1 MLFFKNI
8 YNYLNDRF
16 NIVITFDGEIRV
28 YWFFVVLAFLLASIK
43 TQKPKKYQKVSVII
57 PAYNEEETVAKVVGV
72 VKKVS
77 VVDEI
82 IVVND
87 GSSDNTEVE
96 ATKAG
101 AIVINHETNKGKG
114 QALYTGYQQA
124 ECDIIAFIDADIYNL
139 TSKKVE
145 AMIRPILEG
154 KTDITKT
161 KFSRA
166 SGRVTELTAKPLL
179 NFFFPEISFEQPLS
193 GQFAAK
199 KEVLK
204 RINFESDYGVDVG
217 IVIDADVLGISIME
231 VDIGAIEHDMSPLSD
246 LNIMANEVVR
256 TIIGRANK
264 YGRVTMIDDIG
275 YYIRMS
281 IVGLSLIILGL
292 FTLFFVKFV
301 PLVVGVI
308 ITIIGVILAIYY
320 IIKVIVKSINMFRKT
335 PRGNL
340 LKSFIKIHF
349 PMIIS
354 IIVLLLMISTFIGA
368 AHFEHGVL
376 SIEPNSRN
384 LIIYADNSP
393 RDNTISVR
401 GPYTIDTAIENESD
415 QVRMPSEAM
424 MTLGVKVND
433 TITIDE
439 VEYLIN
445 ETRPGESD
453 TFRLPIQAQTFLDVD
468 PGDVIQNSRLKEIF
482 ESTVITHGFE
492 ADNTTIKEKFSITS
506 RDKNASV
513 YEVIIDNS
521 SAFSSSGIFKNNST
535 YYIMSNGELITSF
548 NYKGGLN
555 ETFTHNGHTVEI
567 LFNDTNSTSIKV
579 FARENQ
585 GNFLD
590 FNFK

>member
-1 MLFFKNI
+1 M
-8 YNYLNDRF
+8 
-16 NIVITFDGEIRV
+16 
-28 YWFFVVLAFLLASIK
+28 YWFFVILAFLMASIK

-57 PAYNEEETVAKVVGV
+57 PAYNEEETVAKVVEV

-87 GSSDNTEVE
+87 GSVDNTEAE
-96 ATKAG
+96 ALKAG

-114 QALYTGYQQA
+114 QALYTGYQNA

-139 TSKKVE
+139 TSAKVE

-246 LNIMANEVVR
+246 LNLMANEVVR

-275 YYIRMS
+275 HDIRMS

-292 FTLFFVKFV
+292 FTIFFVKFV
-301 PLVVGVI
+301 PLA
-308 ITIIGVILAIYY
+308 IGVLISAIGIILAIYY
-320 IIKVIVKSINMFRKT
+320 IIKVIVKSIDMFRKT

-384 LIIYADNSP
+384 LIIYADDTP

-401 GPYTIDTAIENESD
+401 GPYTVDTAIENESNQIRVPAD
-415 QVRMPSEAM
+415 AM
-424 MTLGVKVND
+424 MTLGVKAND
-433 TITIDE
+433 TIQFDSE
-439 VEYLIN
+439 NVYLIN
-445 ETRPGESD
+445 ETREGEPD
-453 TFRLPIQAQTFLDVD
+453 TLRLPIEVKKILDVD
-468 PGDVIQNSRLKEIF
+468 DGDVIQNSRLKEIF
-482 ESTVITHGFE
+482 EGSVMTHSFE
-492 ADNTTIKEKFSITS
+492 HNNTTIVEKFIITS
-506 RDKNASV
+506 RDKHAYNF
-513 YEVIIDNS
+513 EIIIDNTS
-521 SAFSSSGIFKNNST
+521 VANSTGIFKKNVT
-535 YYIMSNGELITSF
+535 YDVAVDGEYVTSF
-548 NYKGGLN
+548 DFKNNLTKSFKYD
-555 ETFTHNGHTVEI
+555 GHKVKI
-567 LFNDTNSTSIKV
+567 KFDDTNSTSIKV
-579 FARENQ
+579 FTRENQ
-585 GNFLD
+585 DNFLN
-590 FNFK
+590 FNFESI